1 MTGRAEQIYNSATHH
16 ANLFSLIQSE
26 MDGPT
31 MTQSLIRY
39 EELKV
44 HFLFPNVDDDFRALL
59 LKLAVRRLGMVV
71 CRNSP
76 DSAGKYELARDFESF
91 SKDAAAILDDLL
103 PVQAEIVKEKYLKP
117 PPRD

>member
-1 MTGRAEQIYNSATHH
+1 MTGRAEQIYNSATQH

-44 HFLFPNVDDDFRALL
+44 HFLFPNVDDRFRALL

-71 CRNSP
+71 CRKSP
-76 DSAGKYELARDFESF
+76 DSAGKYELAKDFESF
-91 SKDAAAILDDLL
+91 SKHAEAILDDLL
-103 PVQAEIVKEKYLKP
+103 PVQAEIVKEKYLKLP
-117 PPRD
+117 GDE